1 MKPTNHMNFGYP
13 ELKRLTG
20 GFNDLWDG
28 EFEGVR
34 VAFPGTKGAE
44 LARKNANIGIV
55 DVTIQDIGGA
65 IPVYSLPDNVGDETE
80 CINVRGAIEPRRFVL
95 VDSFARHDLVT
106 DRAQFLRNEAVARET
121 FHRLNLTQDESRI
134 KLAANFRIFQSNIW
148 SCTVL

>member
-1 MKPTNHMNFGYP
+1 MKPPNHMNFGYP
-13 ELKRLTG
+13 ELKRLTSG
-20 GFNDLWDG
+20 LNDLWDG

-55 DVTIQDIGGA
+55 DVTIQDISRA
-65 IPVYSLPDNVGDETE
+65 IPVFPLPNDIGDQTK
-80 CINVRGAIEPRRFVL
+80 CINVRRAIKPRRFVL
-95 VDSFARHDLVT
+95 GDSFARQDLVT
-106 DRAQFLRNEAVARET
+106 DRAQFLRNEADARET

>member
-1 MKPTNHMNFGYP
+1 MKTPDHMDFGYP

-20 GFNDLWDG
+20 GLDDLRDG

-44 LARKNANIGIV
+44 LARKNANVGII
-55 DVTIQDIGGA
+55 DVPIQDIGGA
-65 IPVYSLPDNVGDETE
+65 IPVFSLPNDVGDQTE
-80 CINVRGAIEPRRFVL
+80 CINVRGAIEARRFVL
-95 VDSFARHDLVT
+95 VDSFTRHDLIA
-106 DRAQFLRNEAVARET
+106 DRAQFLRNEADAREI